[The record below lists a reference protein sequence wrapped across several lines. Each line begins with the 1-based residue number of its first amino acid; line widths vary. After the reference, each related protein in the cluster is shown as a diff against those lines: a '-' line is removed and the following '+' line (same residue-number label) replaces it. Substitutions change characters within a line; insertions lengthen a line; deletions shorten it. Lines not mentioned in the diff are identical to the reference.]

1 MAVIKHQPK
10 KYKKSDKSVGFFIE
24 FYEFYKLQGGLNFDM
39 IFAYKEIIMQ
49 NELLHE
55 LEQRGFLNQ
64 ASNMDGLN
72 AALNA
77 GPIAAYMGSDPTADS
92 LHVGHLVP
100 VMMMRWLQKYG
111 HRPLMLVGGATGRIG
126 DPSGRD
132 TGRPMMTE
140 ELLAKNVAGLKKS
153 YSKFIKFGDGA
164 SDAIIVDNYDWLK
177 DYNHLDFLRDYG
189 TDFTVPRMLSMESV
203 KRRLENGMTFLEFN
217 YMTFQAVDFLTL
229 YKKYGCILQTCGA
242 DQWGNAIMGVELI
255 RKKLGKEAFVL
266 STALITDSAGNKIGK
281 SAGNAIWVNEDK
293 TSPYEYYQYFRNT
306 PDDLVEKFLK
316 IFTEIP
322 LDEIAR
328 LSALQG
334 AELNEA
340 KKVLAFAA
348 TEIAHGTAAAQS
360 AADTAASL
368 FGGAG
373 ASENMPTFELEM
385 IGPMAMLDFLVVIG
399 LFPSKSEARRMVE
412 QGGIQIDSNKII
424 DWKSTVAPADEII
437 VQKGKKTFLRVLK
450 KN

>member
-1 MAVIKHQPK
+1 
-10 KYKKSDKSVGFFIE
+10 
-24 FYEFYKLQGGLNFDM
+24 
-39 IFAYKEIIMQ
+39 MQ
-49 NELLHE
+49 NELLRE
-55 LEQRGFLNQ
+55 LEARGFINQ
-64 ASNMDGLN
+64 VSNID
-72 AALNA
+72 ALNDA
-77 GPIAAYMGSDPTADS
+77 LNSGKITAYLGSDPTADS

-132 TGRPMMTE
+132 SGRPMMSE
-140 ELLAKNVAGLKKS
+140 ETLAKNVAGLKKS
-153 YSKFIKFGDGA
+153 YSKFFRFGDGP
-164 SDAIIVDNYDWLK
+164 SDAIMVDNYDWMK
-177 DYNHLDFLRDYG
+177 TYSHLDFLRDFG

-217 YMTFQAVDFLTL
+217 YMTFQAVDYLTL
-229 YKKYGCILQTCGA
+229 FKKYGCILQTCGA
-242 DQWGNAIMGVELI
+242 DQWGNAIMGIELI

-266 STALITDSAGNKIGK
+266 STSLITDSSGKKIGK

-328 LSALQG
+328 LSQLQG

-340 KKVLAFAA
+340 KKRLAFAA

-360 AADTAASL
+360 AADAAAAL
-368 FGGAG
+368 FGGGGDA
-373 ASENMPTFELEM
+373 ANIPTVQLEM
-385 IGPMAMLDFLVVIG
+385 NGTMEILDFLVAIG
-399 LFPSKSEARRMVE
+399 MFTSKGEARRMVQ
-412 QGGIQIDSNKII
+412 QGGIQIDGVKIT
-424 DWKSTVAPADEII
+424 DQKFVVSPSDEIM
-437 VQKGKKTFLRVLK
+437 VQKGKKTFLRVVK
-450 KN
+450 